1 MCRAS
6 KLGLQAGLSPGTW
19 EPYNG
24 GQPPYKGRAPLPH
37 PDDLLMT

>member
-6 KLGLQAGLSPGTW
+6 KLGLQAGMSPGTW

-24 GQPPYKGRAPLPH
+24 GQPPCRAPLP
-37 PDDLLMT
+37 PPMTY